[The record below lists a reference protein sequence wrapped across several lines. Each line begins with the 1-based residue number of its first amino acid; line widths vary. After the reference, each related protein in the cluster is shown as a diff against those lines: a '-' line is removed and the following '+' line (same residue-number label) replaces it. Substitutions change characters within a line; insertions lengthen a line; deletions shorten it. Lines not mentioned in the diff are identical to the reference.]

1 MDGEYVADA
10 TLPAVEAES
19 LMVEATSSEYLGRWN
34 RLVSTTN
41 WEKGRIICE
50 WRSALIEAG
59 APAASSS
66 DEAWSRRV
74 GNITP
79 QHSGRLRRVW
89 QRFGALRESYPG
101 LYWSHFQ
108 AALDW
113 NDAEMWLEGALQS
126 DWSISEMQGQ
136 RAQAIG
142 ALEATPGEETS
153 AVEVDEDALPGD
165 SDAASEA
172 ITGSMTDVQPASDS
186 DDDLPAE
193 FDATDGDFSSE
204 PSDSF
209 AEEAAPPV
217 RPFENLAPLPADLRD
232 AFEAFKLAIIHH
244 RLSQWQEISCD
255 EVLASLD
262 ALRQL
267 ILAPPES

>member
-1 MDGEYVADA
+1 MDGEFVTDA

-19 LMVEATSSEYLGRWN
+19 PMVEATSSEYLGRWN

-59 APAASSS
+59 APAASST
-66 DEAWSRRV
+66 DEAWSHRV

-101 LYWSHFQ
+101 LFWSHFQ

-126 DWSISEMQGQ
+126 NWSISEMQGQ

-142 ALEATPGEETS
+142 ALEATPGEEPS
-153 AVEVDEDALPGD
+153 AVDLDEDAMSGE

-172 ITGSMTDVQPASDS
+172 ITGSMADVQPADDS
-186 DDDLPAE
+186 DDAPTE
-193 FDATDGDFSSE
+193 FGGSEGDFSAEATESY
-204 PSDSF
+204 
-209 AEEAAPPV
+209 AEESAPPV
-217 RPFENLAPLPADLRD
+217 RPFENLTPLPADLHD

-244 RLSQWQEISCD
+244 RISRWQEVSCD

-267 ILAPPES
+267 ALAPPESQ

>member
-1 MDGEYVADA
+1 MDGEFVADA
-10 TLPAVEAES
+10 TSPAVETENP
-19 LMVEATSSEYLGRWN
+19 MVEATSSEYLGRWN
-34 RLVSTTN
+34 LLVSTTN

-59 APAASSS
+59 AEAASST

-89 QRFGALRESYPG
+89 QRFGAMRESYPG

-126 DWSISEMQGQ
+126 NWSIAEMQNQ

-142 ALEATPGEETS
+142 ALETPVDDEAS
-153 AVEVDEDALPGD
+153 AAEMDEDAVPGD
-165 SDAASEA
+165 SAAAPDA
-172 ITGSMTDVQPASDS
+172 ITGSISDVQPASDS
-186 DDDLPAE
+186 DDDSPAE
-193 FDATDGDFSSE
+193 FDASAGDFSADA
-204 PSDSF
+204 SDSF

-217 RPFENLAPLPADLRD
+217 RPFENLTPLPADLRD

-244 RLSQWQEISCD
+244 RLSRWQEISCD
-255 EVLASLD
+255 EVLASLE

-267 ILAPPES
+267 ALAPPES